1 MTYEYYSQ
9 ETGLVYITSVDKG
22 LKFTNEYGDTF
33 ELKQYGQTDYHMLET
48 HVVSYYYHSDGG
60 EITRNV
66 KRNQLG
72 EVLWLTMIWKVSPL
86 KKRLNHVKTTTMILP
101 TKGMQTLTAVR
112 KSYTARNVGGVKR

>member
-48 HVVSYYYHSDGG
+48 KVVSYYYHSDGG
-60 EITRNV
+60 EITQERDADVMYEMLSETN
-66 KRNQLG
+66 
-72 EVLWLTMIWKVSPL
+72 
-86 KKRLNHVKTTTMILP
+86 
-101 TKGMQTLTAVR
+101 
-112 KSYTARNVGGVKR
+112 